1 MIQRPDAYQLLRDES
16 LRLRSIVEGNGLDFS
31 RLLRDLDLKLL
42 ALPIT
47 RVEPHDPAPA
57 EEFRHALRML
67 RESVERRAG
76 IERYLEEFER
86 SAESPFRFYESR
98 IREASRPD
106 DFLIE
111 RARKFLERTEALYL
125 QE

>member
-1 MIQRPDAYQLLRDES
+1 M
-16 LRLRSIVEGNGLDFS
+16 
-31 RLLRDLDLKLL
+31 
-42 ALPIT
+42 
-47 RVEPHDPAPA
+47 
-57 EEFRHALRML
+57 
-67 RESVERRAG
+67 ERRAG

-86 SAESPFRFYESR
+86 SAESPFRLYESR